1 MTIDQI
7 SEALGSMGAHLGN
20 QTKAIDKLTE
30 SVSKINESLIRGS
43 SRMTA
48 IEVRQDKFEEHVSEN
63 IKPHVDNFAKG
74 QERRIGAKMTWAAI
88 GGGITFGLGLLG
100 SVAIS
105 AVKTGAALLF
115 AGGGH

>member
-7 SEALGSMGAHLGN
+7 SEKLGSIVATLLH
-20 QTKAIDKLTE
+20 QTNAIEKLNE
-30 SVSKINESLIRGS
+30 SVSDMKESLIRGA

-48 IEVRQDKFEEHVSEN
+48 IEVRVADIE
-63 IKPHVDNFAKG
+63 PHVENFAKV

-105 AVKTGAALLF
+105 AVKTGAALLL